1 VTVDPGESGSP
12 TGSGNIQ
19 SVVRAADILRL
30 LTQDHVSSISVA
42 EASKALGLQ
51 RPTTHR
57 YMSTLV
63 SVQLLQR
70 DLETGRFVL
79 GPLAHE
85 LFAAILSERR
95 VLTIA
100 PSRMQALADRVSMSA
115 ALCLWDGSAALVSH
129 VSFPRPGELAVRT
142 SVGFRVAPTGAQTI
156 LFLAFMKDQRQ
167 VQAAL
172 ERMTA
177 EEAALVQDLM
187 GVARS
192 DHFVS
197 IGGDE
202 DGIRIIAAP
211 IFDAHGICATM
222 ALLSTTRRL
231 PPSPLSGPATAL
243 RETASLLSA
252 DLLGEPRPEL
262 VTPAG

>member
-1 VTVDPGESGSP
+1 VTVDPTDPGSP
-12 TGSGNIQ
+12 TGGNIQ
-19 SVVRAADILRL
+19 SVVRAADIIRL

-42 EASKALGLQ
+42 EAAKALGLQ
-51 RPTTHR
+51 RTTTHR
-57 YMSTLV
+57 YVATLV

-70 DLETGRFVL
+70 DEETGRFVL

-85 LFAAILSERR
+85 IFTAILSERR

-100 PSRMQALADRVSMSA
+100 PSRMQGLADQVSMTT
-115 ALCLWDGSAALVSH
+115 ALCLWDGSAAMVSH
-129 VSFPRPGELAVRT
+129 VSYPRPGELAVRT

-156 LFLAFMKDQRQ
+156 MFLAFMSDPRQ

-172 ERMTA
+172 DRMTD
-177 EEAALVQDLM
+177 EEASLVQTLM
-187 GVARS
+187 ARARA

-197 IGGDE
+197 IGRDD
-202 DGIRIIAAP
+202 DGIRVIAVP
-211 IFDAHGICATM
+211 IFDARGICATM

-231 PPSPLSGPATAL
+231 PASPISAPGQAL
-243 RETASLLSA
+243 REIAAQLSA
-252 DLLGEPRPEL
+252 ELLGNSRPDW